1 MKHCFFLII
10 FSFFMLSG
18 FALSQESS
26 DLTIQKAI
34 DACITLRDAVSE
46 NDSTAIQKAADELQS
61 CTISDFE
68 TLRCKDDSIYSIDG
82 HLVFKEEFAKLLP
95 IDKDVY
101 NKADSISKKRSIRG
115 QFTDGSIKSKTYLIK
130 AAGSTKY
137 SFSSKGHKEIAV
149 VSESGGL
156 VTMRI
161 HVTNSK
167 GYNENFNDDTNVRK
181 GMPHRQKSFD
191 LPTDCM
197 NTVVLDVINCVN
209 KDISVVI
216 ISN

>member
-1 MKHCFFLII
+1 MKHCLFLFS

-18 FALSQESS
+18 FAQGQEANN
-26 DLTIQKAI
+26 LTIQKAI
-34 DACITLRDAVSE
+34 DACITLRDAVSK
-46 NDSTAIQKAADELQS
+46 NDSSAIKKAADELQS
-61 CTISDFE
+61 CNISDFK

-82 HLVFKEEFAKLLP
+82 HLVFNEDFAKLLVF
-95 IDKDVY
+95 DKDVY
-101 NKADSISKKRSIRG
+101 KKADSINKKRSVRG
-115 QFTDGSIKSKTYLIK
+115 QNIDGSIQSRSCVIK
-130 AAGSTKY
+130 ASSGSKY
-137 SFSSKGHKEIAV
+137 SFPSKGHQEIV
-149 VSESGGL
+149 VVAESGGL

-181 GMPHRQKSFD
+181 GMPNRHKSFD

-197 NTVVLDVINCVN
+197 NTVVLEVINCVN

>member
-1 MKHCFFLII
+1 
-10 FSFFMLSG
+10 MLSG

-46 NDSTAIQKAADELQS
+46 NDSIAIQKAADELQS
-61 CTISDFE
+61 CNISDFE

-82 HLVFKEEFAKLLP
+82 HLVFKEEFAKLLTS
-95 IDKDVY
+95 DKDVY
-101 NKADSISKKRSIRG
+101 RKADSISRKISVRSKNS
-115 QFTDGSIKSKTYLIK
+115 DGSIKSKTCLIK
-130 AAGSTKY
+130 AADSAKF
-137 SFSSKGHKEIAV
+137 SFASKGHGKEIAV
-149 VSESGGL
+149 VAEYGGL

-167 GYNENFNDDTNVRK
+167 GYDENFNDDTNVRT

-191 LPTDCM
+191 LPKDCM
-197 NTVVLDVINCVN
+197 NTVVLEVINCVN